1 MGLGHG
7 STLHLAPPPVLLPQ
21 RGSLADSRAVKV
33 GVWENLRT
41 SVESVRIVQQP
52 EEHDGIFYVIS
63 GGLAAGDCVVPT
75 GKDSCEFSRR
85 LSDLTWM

>member
-7 STLHLAPPPVLLPQ
+7 GTLHLAPPPVLLPQ

-33 GVWENLRT
+33 GVWENFRT

-52 EEHDGIFYVIS
+52 EEHDGIFNVIS
-63 GGLAAGDCVVPT
+63 RGLAARNRMVPT
-75 GKDSCEFSRR
+75 GKESRTFS
-85 LSDLTWM
+85 